1 MYLETI
7 YLTQTLPCLAEPGK
21 IIVIGKPDQPLD
33 RVLPYL
39 ANLPGVLAY
48 NPETLTLTFRRPC
61 GFLTIYPDKVYI
73 TQIANEQEGRQVLN
87 DLVDAINAVWEHR
100 SSLLPINQPKRAPNH
115 LDIWQL
121 LPRTNCQQCG
131 EATCLAFAVGLNQ
144 HSRSIDEC
152 PILRADT
159 AFAERRATLEA
170 MIK

>member
-7 YLTQTLPCLAEPGK
+7 HLTQTLPCLAEPGK
-21 IIVIGKPDQPLD
+21 IIVIGQPDQPLD

-39 ANLPGVLAY
+39 ANLPGILAY
-48 NPETLTLTFRRPC
+48 NPETLTLTFRRPS
-61 GFLTIYPDKVYI
+61 GFLTLYPDKVYI

-100 SSLLPINQPKRAPNH
+100 SALLAVTQPKRAPNH

-131 EATCLAFAVGLNQ
+131 EATCLAFAVGLIQ
-144 HSRSIDEC
+144 HTRSIDEC
-152 PILRADT
+152 LVLCDDA
-159 AFAERRATLEA
+159 AFAERKATLEA
-170 MIK
+170 MIS